1 MSFFSERLPHP
12 VLRSLLGP
20 VLLIQAGRVRR
31 TALRLPEARGPRL
44 GLEGQHHAPAP
55 LIRLMVLGDSSA
67 AGVGVPCQT
76 QALAMPAA
84 RALSTALSRPVG
96 WQLLARTGVSTSEA
110 LQMMASERVC
120 QADAALIALGVND
133 VTGQRSPA
141 AFRRDTENLLETLS
155 LRYGVRVSVLT
166 AIPPMHRFPVIP
178 QPLRWYLGACAR
190 RLDEELRR
198 LCAADPTRH
207 VLGLDWADTTRAD
220 AIAED
225 GYHPGPSHYA
235 QWASQSGRL
244 LGTILADHVGG
255 FLGKHH
261 CSGVGVA

>member
-1 MSFFSERLPHP
+1 MLSFSEQLPHL
-12 VLRSLLGP
+12 VLRTLLGP
-20 VLLIQAGRVRR
+20 LLMTQARRVRR

-55 LIRLMVLGDSSA
+55 LMRLMVLGDSSA
-67 AGVGVPCQT
+67 AGVGVSCQT

-84 RALSTALSRPVG
+84 RALSAAISRPVG

-110 LQMMASERVC
+110 LQMMATERVC

-141 AFRRDTENLLETLS
+141 AFRRDTESLLETLNQ
-155 LRYGVRVSVLT
+155 RYGVQVTVLT

-178 QPLRWYLGACAR
+178 QPLRWYLGACAQ

-198 LCAADPTRH
+198 LCADHPTRH
-207 VLGLDWADTTRAD
+207 VLGLDWADMTRTD

-225 GYHPGPSHYA
+225 GYHPGASHYA
-235 QWASQSGRL
+235 QWAAQAGQL
-244 LGTILADHVGG
+244 LGTIFANHVGG
-255 FLGKHH
+255 FLGDHH
-261 CSGVGVA
+261 RSRIGVA